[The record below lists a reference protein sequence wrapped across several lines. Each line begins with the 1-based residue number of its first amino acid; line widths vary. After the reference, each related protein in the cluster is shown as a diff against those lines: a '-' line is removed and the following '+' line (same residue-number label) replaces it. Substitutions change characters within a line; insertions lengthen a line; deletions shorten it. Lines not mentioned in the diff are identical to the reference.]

1 MKRNRSFLIGI
12 IIIGSLAMG
21 LNLLHAQ
28 AAMVG
33 SFNNGLVAVQSASP
47 DSIVQLTADA
57 QGLTQV
63 APADLPHTG
72 TYWLVMPS
80 GFPAPAPCP
89 PLDPGVPVYQMA
101 SGQFLVDETGG
112 QVAVNPRRF
121 GMQAQSRSSAVTSA
135 LAAQANTVLDLITQV
150 QTAAAN
156 EQMQAMGLD
165 VLSPGGGGSGTN
177 GFYSDSFNFH
187 PDYGTNLFIAQAS
200 FASGGLSGIVSNSFA
215 DIQYEIQYTT
225 DLTQPWQSAGW
236 FAYGSELTNWTPFS
250 VPGISPTNLF
260 LRIRSWQD
268 DGSGLPIWWQEQYFG
283 TTGVDPYGDPKGDG
297 WNNLQKFQNGMNPNV
312 FYTPPAPQGLSVA
325 YHPANN
331 TAAISWQT
339 SPGPVTGY
347 TVERTYLTTYDKIT
361 DDFSIGANGNSF
373 EDNAVP
379 TQDAFD
385 DAYNGPTLAVNYK
398 VKAHYAPGDSAWSG
412 AEWIQQSAGS
422 GSFPSAPTMNL
433 VQDSQGLTYLAAS
446 LLPPDTV
453 ALRLT
458 RINRAG
464 TWNGDDSFNAN
475 FDISVSSSS
484 SGLYSVSNY
493 ITLAGRFDDPPA
505 YSDEW
510 YAQAVSAD
518 SNVTAAA
525 FLTYGYASGE
535 QTNLIWLMPP
545 FYDGRSQ
552 LKQNLVFL
560 LREANINSPFYLA
573 FLDTNGNESAFIT
586 SPSQYAYAGYYNGN
600 TLDVYRP
607 FADNYI
613 YKNFV
618 FNTADVDADGR
629 LTTGAGDWGNLIDW
643 SLNNY
648 GGLTLDSSPA
658 YQFQPPTTIGTA
670 IASLLEASQTRWL
683 ASYPFVSDAYHFDQ
697 IGVTTSWSFD
707 DNPPTMNYALDN
719 SARNFFGLPF
729 QSVELVYDDGDGNLA
744 TQTVSAGNNVS
755 IFTYPN
761 VYAEVAQPQFQTA
774 EYDFWNSSSLPGM
787 MNFTNGQANDLLIVP
802 VGSSINVKG
811 YAKLSVANGYSGV
824 YGYLGQYFD
833 QAYQIDGNGNVTTNT
848 TGVLSPYGNFFAT
861 EPGPAALVT
870 MPDIDT
876 GERGTGVVYAV
887 GAVID
892 RNQGS
897 PMDLYFAGANATSVG
912 SPAVVWADNNFDRW
926 HTVDG
931 SDSEQDDLGAVDIS
945 KLPAYQQVPDCDYV
959 NSYGQSAIP
968 CTRDLEDYFR
978 LWTPGVAA
986 LMKVL
991 PSNYTV
997 QLTLSGAGQ
1006 IRIFQAIEA
1015 NGGTNYLFDE
1025 TTASNQVANSA
1036 SLYVGLLTSSSPI
1049 VFNISTNFNEH
1060 FIFCGAQT
1068 GSAKIDLQVLDAN
1081 QNVIADAPTYL
1092 QINDI
1097 KQMYER
1103 WTVGENPAVAPKT
1116 VATWQADN
1124 LAFQYP
1130 LPTDANTP
1138 YILFVHGW
1146 NMETWEKD
1154 RYAESAFK
1162 RLYWQGY
1169 KGRFGSFRWP
1179 TGNKFS
1185 GIISA
1190 LLDARNYDNSESNAW
1205 ASATG
1210 LLNKLNDLNAEYPG
1224 NVYLMAH
1231 SMGNVVA
1238 GEALKLAG
1246 GNQVVN
1252 TYVAMQGAVPAHCY
1266 DSSTANRATPTPP
1279 DRYAHYYTDGA
1290 SIYFASSAGAGTYVN
1305 FYNTNDWA
1313 LSWWNFDQSWKP
1325 DNLNYPGYNYSVSGL
1340 HPNGFYVQFGTG
1352 TNDFRNL
1359 NFPDD
1364 TYAIFAYGDPSWSF
1378 ALGAQADVAG
1388 AFKKGSSYQ
1397 EINLPSVW
1405 PADTHLNS
1413 TNNPYSAHVWH
1424 SAEFRSDNMSLAVF
1438 WNAMMKQ
1445 MFP

>member
-1 MKRNRSFLIGI
+1 M
-12 IIIGSLAMG
+12 
-21 LNLLHAQ
+21 
-28 AAMVG
+28 
-33 SFNNGLVAVQSASP
+33 
-47 DSIVQLTADA
+47 
-57 QGLTQV
+57 QG
-63 APADLPHTG
+63 G
-72 TYWLVMPS
+72 YW
-80 GFPAPAPCP
+80 
-89 PLDPGVPVYQMA
+89 Y
-101 SGQFLVDETGG
+101 
-112 QVAVNPRRF
+112 
-121 GMQAQSRSSAVTSA
+121 
-135 LAAQANTVLDLITQV
+135 
-150 QTAAAN
+150 
-156 EQMQAMGLD
+156 
-165 VLSPGGGGSGTN
+165 
-177 GFYSDSFNFH
+177 
-187 PDYGTNLFIAQAS
+187 
-200 FASGGLSGIVSNSFA
+200 
-215 DIQYEIQYTT
+215 
-225 DLTQPWQSAGW
+225 
-236 FAYGSELTNWTPFS
+236 
-250 VPGISPTNLF
+250 
-260 LRIRSWQD
+260 
-268 DGSGLPIWWQEQYFG
+268 
-283 TTGVDPYGDPKGDG
+283 
-297 WNNLQKFQNGMNPNV
+297 
-312 FYTPPAPQGLSVA
+312 
-325 YHPANN
+325 
-331 TAAISWQT
+331 
-339 SPGPVTGY
+339 
-347 TVERTYLTTYDKIT
+347 
-361 DDFSIGANGNSF
+361 
-373 EDNAVP
+373 
-379 TQDAFD
+379 
-385 DAYNGPTLAVNYK
+385 
-398 VKAHYAPGDSAWSG
+398 
-412 AEWIQQSAGS
+412 
-422 GSFPSAPTMNL
+422 
-433 VQDSQGLTYLAAS
+433 
-446 LLPPDTV
+446 
-453 ALRLT
+453 
-458 RINRAG
+458 
-464 TWNGDDSFNAN
+464 
-475 FDISVSSSS
+475 
-484 SGLYSVSNY
+484 
-493 ITLAGRFDDPPA
+493 
-505 YSDEW
+505 
-510 YAQAVSAD
+510 
-518 SNVTAAA
+518 
-525 FLTYGYASGE
+525 
-535 QTNLIWLMPP
+535 
-545 FYDGRSQ
+545 
-552 LKQNLVFL
+552 
-560 LREANINSPFYLA
+560 
-573 FLDTNGNESAFIT
+573 
-586 SPSQYAYAGYYNGN
+586 
-600 TLDVYRP
+600 
-607 FADNYI
+607 
-613 YKNFV
+613 
-618 FNTADVDADGR
+618 
-629 LTTGAGDWGNLIDW
+629 
-643 SLNNY
+643 
-648 GGLTLDSSPA
+648 
-658 YQFQPPTTIGTA
+658 
-670 IASLLEASQTRWL
+670 SQT
-683 ASYPFVSDAYHFDQ
+683 
-697 IGVTTSWSFD
+697 
-707 DNPPTMNYALDN
+707 
-719 SARNFFGLPF
+719 
-729 QSVELVYDDGDGNLA
+729 
-744 TQTVSAGNNVS
+744 
-755 IFTYPN
+755 
-761 VYAEVAQPQFQTA
+761 AQPQFQTA
-774 EYDFWNSSSLPGM
+774 EYDFWNSSPVPGM
-787 MNFTNGQANDLLIVP
+787 TNFVNGQPGDLLIAP
-802 VGSSINVKG
+802 VGGSIGVNG
-811 YAKLSVANGYSGV
+811 YAKLAVVNAYSGV
-824 YGYLGQYFD
+824 FGYLGQYFD
-833 QAYQIDGNGNVTTNT
+833 QAYQIDTNGNVTTNT
-848 TGVLSPYGNFFAT
+848 TGLLSPYGQFFAT

-876 GERGTGVVYAV
+876 GQRGTGVVYAV

-897 PMDLYFAGANATSVG
+897 PMDLYFSGANATSVG

-1036 SLYVGLLTSSSPI
+1036 SLYVGLLTSSSPV
-1049 VFNISTNFNEH
+1049 VFSITTNFNEH

-1068 GSAKIDLQVLDAN
+1068 GSAQIDLQVLDGN
-1081 QNVIADAPTYL
+1081 GNVVADAPVYL

-1097 KQMYER
+1097 KEMYER
-1103 WTVGENPAVAPKT
+1103 WTVGEKTSTAPNS
-1116 VATWQADN
+1116 VATWQVDD

-1130 LPTDANTP
+1130 APQDTNTP

-1154 RYAESAFK
+1154 RYAEAAYK

-1179 TGNKFS
+1179 TGNGFS
-1185 GIISA
+1185 GIISV
-1190 LLDARNYDNSESNAW
+1190 LFDARNYDNSESNAW

-1238 GEALKLAG
+1238 GEALRLAT
-1246 GNQVVN
+1246 NQVVN
-1252 TYVAMQGAVPAHCY
+1252 TYVAMQGAVSAHCY

-1279 DRYAHYYTDGA
+1279 DRFAHYYTAGA
-1290 SIYFASSAGAGTYVN
+1290 SSYFSASSGAGNYVN